1 MADCQCWQDSRPG
14 ILTAM
19 ATLVLTLAIVS
30 AVVLALLTFLAQQIR
45 QDGLGHRPPPR
56 SREDEV
62 EPRWLQLAK
71 LAR

>member
-1 MADCQCWQDSRPG
+1 
-14 ILTAM
+14 M
-19 ATLVLTLAIVS
+19 ATLVLTLPIVS

-45 QDGLGHRPPPR
+45 QDGLGYRPPPH

>member
-1 MADCQCWQDSRPG
+1 
-14 ILTAM
+14 M